1 MVKHIIFD
9 LGNVLVDIHPELA
22 MRAFTQRCNISY
34 QTVKTFFLSD
44 LHLDFMA
51 GKFSPDDFYQLMIQ
65 KFLCNISQIEFQS
78 IWNLVIGD
86 PKPGIEELINTLTEQ
101 YTLSVCSNTDP
112 WHWQVAMQKCSF
124 FKHFYRFFLSF
135 QLKMNKPN
143 PEVFKTILNELAV
156 PAEKC
161 LFIDD
166 TKENIDQASQFGIKT
181 IWTNSVEEMR
191 QFFKEFNLI

>member
-86 PKPGIEELINTLTEQ
+86 PKPGIEELINTLTER

-112 WHWQVAMQKCSF
+112 WHCS
-124 FKHFYRFFLSF
+124 L
-135 QLKMNKPN
+135 
-143 PEVFKTILNELAV
+143 V
-156 PAEKC
+156 
-161 LFIDD
+161 
-166 TKENIDQASQFGIKT
+166 
-181 IWTNSVEEMR
+181 
-191 QFFKEFNLI
+191 